1 MRSKRDFEFWETI
14 RGREVN
20 SVQGLE
26 LHDAVLSQ
34 REQVRLEKTVTEWV
48 RQGTLVSHLGCS
60 DSKIC
65 ANVP

>member
-48 RQGTLVSHLGCS
+48 RQGTLVSHLG
-60 DSKIC
+60 
-65 ANVP
+65 